1 MSSNSIIKIKQQNIL
16 QIKRALIAL
25 GSATKPEIAKH
36 TGLTVATC
44 GNLLNEMAKSGD
56 AVAENLRF
64 SNGGRPAQTYRYCAE
79 KTQFLSLLAISE
91 NGTEK
96 IYYRVVDVAEK
107 THSQGSSLVRQVNLP
122 TLKKM
127 AMGILK
133 KNPAIRL
140 VTLGV
145 QGCVHEGIVAFSDF
159 PELDGRALQSE
170 LESALK
176 IPVFV
181 ENDMNSIALGYSRV
195 NQNEKDIAILFFPK
209 GNPPAGGFLVDGNI
223 VRGHSSLSGELSYFP
238 FPFPKGSQRRFF
250 DNAKRA
256 LPGILQVVQATIV
269 FFDPAVILLTGCLS
283 EDLKKLNFEKRLQ
296 MRFAK
301 SKLPKLL
308 IQPNTQEEY
317 FAGIAQL
324 SIQRLLK
331 I

>member
-64 SNGGRPAQTYRYCAE
+64 SNGGRPAQAYRYCAE

-195 NQNEKDIAILFFPK
+195 NQNEKDITILFFP
-209 GNPPAGGFLVDGNI
+209 
-223 VRGHSSLSGELSYFP
+223 
-238 FPFPKGSQRRFF
+238 
-250 DNAKRA
+250 
-256 LPGILQVVQATIV
+256 
-269 FFDPAVILLTGCLS
+269 
-283 EDLKKLNFEKRLQ
+283 
-296 MRFAK
+296 
-301 SKLPKLL
+301 
-308 IQPNTQEEY
+308 
-317 FAGIAQL
+317 
-324 SIQRLLK
+324 
-331 I
+331 